1 MRSSLAELLAVLA
14 ILSAVEPNNNR
25 LQVSQHSVLRWQDK
39 TPSRESP
46 INLRSHHGPSMNIH
60 ADQFI
65 PSCKRKSNY
74 PRQRQEQTRT
84 PETVL
89 INASAKSSESAN
101 PLNNIKLT
109 PRKKELWLPWP
120 LGELRNDYHRFA
132 EQQME
137 RQTNHQLYSSH
148 QQQRIKEYYRD
159 DASSSLLHRSR
170 DWAGK
175 VLQRGQSLAKGLRK
189 EDVQPLNYWVK
200 QTTTPMATASAS
212 MKENRH
218 NNNGNKQKKKIARGG
233 DDFNAM
239 KEESKWDNEMILK
252 YIKLQMKV
260 RLRQLGYVGSDFSI
274 HLPPASPALLLL
286 YALPSAQDPMRRL
299 VKFSLT
305 GATISWIHSEATKY
319 RRFAPLPIM
328 HGMNVRRPDLLP
340 FLPEE
345 LREKDEVILEDKSV
359 VSNTNTTHALWDP
372 FQSFGTISSAYRSW
386 LEGQSIRDK
395 RSHEQRRVV
404 AQSKLLEMMES
415 RNSSDTSE
423 NSYALITGAS
433 R

>member
-1 MRSSLAELLAVLA
+1 MRSSLAKLLAVSA
-14 ILSAVEPNNNR
+14 IFSVAEPKNSQ
-25 LQVSQHSVLRWQDK
+25 LQVSQHALFGWRDK
-39 TPSRESP
+39 TSTTMNSQTLQSAPSR
-46 INLRSHHGPSMNIH
+46 NRNNSM
-60 ADQFI
+60 D
-65 PSCKRKSNY
+65 Y
-74 PRQRQEQTRT
+74 PRRRQERTRT
-84 PETVL
+84 SKAV
-89 INASAKSSESAN
+89 INASTKSSESGN

-120 LGELRNDYHRFA
+120 LGELRNDYYRFA
-132 EQQME
+132 EQQKD
-137 RQTNHQLYSSH
+137 RQAVSHQHYSH
-148 QQQRIKEYYRD
+148 QQQRIKEYYSD
-159 DASSSLLHRSR
+159 GDPNSLFHKSR
-170 DWAGK
+170 DWASK
-175 VLQRGQSLAKGLRK
+175 LLQRGQSLAKGLRK
-189 EDVQPLNYWVK
+189 EDAQPPNYWVK

-212 MKENRH
+212 MKDERH
-218 NNNGNKQKKKIARGG
+218 NNNSNKQKKKIARGG
-233 DDFNAM
+233 DDSNAT
-239 KEESKWDNEMILK
+239 KEDTKRDHEIILK

-328 HGMNVRRPDLLP
+328 QGMNVRRPDLLP

-345 LREKDEVILEDKSV
+345 LRDEDEVILEEKPV
-359 VSNTNTTHALWDP
+359 VSNTNATHTLWDP

-395 RSHEQRRVV
+395 RSHEQRRLVT
-404 AQSKLLEMMES
+404 QSKLLEIAES
-415 RNSSDTSE
+415 RNSTETSE